1 MKTTKEIIEII
12 QAYEKGA
19 SIQEKEIVD
28 DVEYYAKWEDVEN
41 PLWNFENYDYR
52 VKPKP
57 KYVPF
62 ETAEEFLE
70 AQNEHGQVII
80 QYVNKEKTV
89 FNQFYAYVNN
99 LGKIIL
105 YGGGDTVRLLTLKQ
119 LFFDDYYFDNDLT
132 PCGKEMLE

>member
-19 SIQEKEIVD
+19 QIQEKEIVD

-52 VKPKP
+52 VKSKP

-62 ETAEEFLE
+62 ETVEELLE
-70 AQNEHGQVII
+70 AQKKHGVYIKRI
-80 QYVNKEKTV
+80 EDDVLFDIYVNYYSDHILLEDSKGNIENT
-89 FNQFYAYVNN
+89 
-99 LGKIIL
+99 LLSIL
-105 YGGGDTVRLLTLKQ
+105 YENYK
-119 LFFDDYYFDNDLT
+119 FFDGT
-132 PCGKEMLE
+132 PCGKEVKA

>member
-1 MKTTKEIIEII
+1 MKTIQEKIEIM
-12 QAYEKGA
+12 QAYERGDQ
-19 SIQEKEIVD
+19 IQVSD
-28 DVEYYAKWEDVEN
+28 DSDVWEDIESPGFDWVN
-41 PLWNFENYDYR
+41 CDYR

-62 ETAEEFLE
+62 ETAEDFLE
-70 AQNEHGQVII
+70 AQNLHGQVII

-119 LFFDDYYFDNDLT
+119 LFNDYYFDNDLT